1 MTYNSLSTWIHLV
14 TSGIDMWLLVNFKN
28 DWIIILLKWISCWT
42 KTFID
47 VTKIFHYMVDN
58 KTLVLIFLLHTFS
71 WWFSWLKKWLKN
83 SASLDYFDQTLL
95 LQISIFFSI
104 ETVITL
110 SLLVIFAWKYLIH
123 IYDELVGSQSFLLTN
138 FIHIFQ
144 KCYSFGKEK
153 TVVFFVFVNSL
164 ITFTVFMT
172 QQIYFFLKNKSNN
185 NSSPMLFEQFTTIRV
200 KNHHMYILL
209 QRLLKELRNPFY

>member
-1 MTYNSLSTWIHLV
+1 
-14 TSGIDMWLLVNFKN
+14 MWLLVNFKN

-42 KTFID
+42 KTFTD

-71 WWFSWLKKWLKN
+71 WWFWITLIKHCCYRFQ
-83 SASLDYFDQTLL
+83 YFYQ
-95 LQISIFFSI
+95 SKPF
-104 ETVITL
+104 ITL

-153 TVVFFVFVNSL
+153 TVVFFCFCKSSNY
-164 ITFTVFMT
+164 FHC
-172 QQIYFFLKNKSNN
+172 IYDSANLFL
-185 NSSPMLFEQFTTIRV
+185 F
-200 KNHHMYILL
+200 
-209 QRLLKELRNPFY
+209 KE